1 MSFSLSGNR
10 TGGNASAPNTTAAP
24 ISGKW
29 RFSTGVENRYSSE
42 TPSVKGGFSVNEWLP
57 AICCK
62 LFISN
67 MFLFE

>member
-1 MSFSLSGNR
+1 MSGHAYTEGRL
-10 TGGNASAPNTTAAP
+10 AEQPATTAAP

-29 RFSTGVENRYSSE
+29 LVSTGVENRYSSE

-57 AICCK
+57 AMRCK
-62 LFISN
+62 TFISN